1 MDDFQG
7 PIWERRHG
15 YRHFP
20 ISGENYRC
28 LRSIYRAPKA
38 STEDGLKFVCCY
50 YLTEVDLRTG
60 HY

>member
-1 MDDFQG
+1 VIG
-7 PIWERRHG
+7 IAI
-15 YRHFP
+15 FP

-28 LRSIYRAPKA
+28 LRSIYGAPKA

-50 YLTEVDLRTG
+50 YLAEVDLRTG